1 MNCICV
7 SFLGTSI
14 LGHWGFTGSAASGE
28 AHRSPHQWAVNLGP
42 ELLLMAESGPVFC
55 YGRSRLL
62 PRMCVNYL
70 TCSGCCSHHNSCC
83 RHSLQ
88 ETRCKG
94 IGFTVGHSPGLRA
107 PLPWQIKVSVKRF
120 NSPTLRVSE
129 QRPDP
134 DRIVIDLNQLSTD
147 PCSSHELLVL
157 M

>member
-1 MNCICV
+1 MCELPRHKHPWTLEIYRIGGFWG
-7 SFLGTSI
+7 SSWEPTSV
-14 LGHWGFTGSAASGE
+14 GCY
-28 AHRSPHQWAVNLGP
+28 LGP

-55 YGRSRLL
+55 CGRSRLL

-70 TCSGCCSHHNSCC
+70 TCSGCCSHRNSCC

-88 ETRCKG
+88 EIRCKG

-120 NSPTLRVSE
+120 SSPALRVSE
-129 QRPDP
+129 QQPDP